1 MRGASDRV
9 VGNGERVR
17 EKGFE
22 FMRRVDKGHGK
33 RENKIFRYV
42 TDILLIIVA
51 NSIYALGV
59 NMFVSPNNIAPGG
72 VTGVSVIISSIT
84 PIPVG
89 VLIAG
94 INIPLIIL
102 GFIFLNRKIMIKTLI
117 SVAVL
122 SVMTDVV
129 MVNIPVYRVEEG
141 NGILAAIFGGL
152 LMGFGLGLN
161 YMRESTT
168 GGTDIIN
175 KIVTRFRPTVRLGKL
190 VLITDSFVVAFGFI
204 VYKDFDVI
212 MYAIISIFVQSK
224 IIDIMVYG
232 GQECKF
238 MMIFSEHSDKISEQ
252 LLSKNFGVTL
262 LKGEG
267 AYSRSEREVIALAVH
282 KSDYVRVR
290 RMIKETDPKAF
301 VIITGAS
308 EVLGEG
314 FQKLE

>member
-1 MRGASDRV
+1 MSHAKESP
-9 VGNGERVR
+9 
-17 EKGFE
+17 EK
-22 FMRRVDKGHGK
+22 KGS
-33 RENKIFRYV
+33 KILRYV
-42 TDILLIIVA
+42 TDLLLIIIA

-89 VLIAG
+89 VLIAV
-94 INIPLIIL
+94 INVPLIIL
-102 GFIFLNRKIMIKTLI
+102 GFVFLNKKIMIKTLI

-122 SVMTDVV
+122 SVMTDAV
-129 MVNIPVYRVEEG
+129 MVNIPVYRAEEG

-175 KIVTRFRPTVRLGKL
+175 KIVTRFRPTMRLGTL
-190 VLITDSFVVAFGFI
+190 VLITDSFVVALGLI
-204 VYKDFDVI
+204 VYRDLNVV
-212 MYAIISIFVQSK
+212 MYAVISIFVQSK
-224 IIDIMVYG
+224 IIDMMVYG

-238 MMIFSEHSDKISEQ
+238 MLIFSERYEEICERF
-252 LLSKNFGVTL
+252 LKNNMGVTL

-267 AYSRSEREVIALAVH
+267 AYSRAERQVIAAAVH
-282 KSDYVRVR
+282 KSDYVRTR
-290 RMIKETDPKAF
+290 RAIKEIDPRAF
-301 VIITGAS
+301 VVITGAS

>member
-1 MRGASDRV
+1 MSRTAENSDK
-9 VGNGERVR
+9 
-17 EKGFE
+17 KG
-22 FMRRVDKGHGK
+22 KK
-33 RENKIFRYV
+33 ALRYV
-42 TDILLIIVA
+42 TDILLIIAA

-94 INIPLIIL
+94 INVPLIIL

-117 SVAVL
+117 SVVVL

-129 MVNIPVYRVEEG
+129 MAEIPVYHAEEG
-141 NGILAAIFGGL
+141 NGILAALFGGL

-175 KIVTRFRPTVRLGKL
+175 KIVTKFRPTVRLGTL
-190 VLITDSFVVAFGFI
+190 VLITDSFVVALGLI
-204 VYKDFDVI
+204 VYKDLDVI

-238 MMIFSEHSDKISEQ
+238 MMIFSERWESISEQ

-267 AYSRSEREVIALAVH
+267 AYSRSQREVMALAVH
-282 KSDYVRVR
+282 KSDYIRVR
-290 RMIKETDPKAF
+290 RIIKETDPKAF
-301 VIITGAS
+301 VVITGAS

>member
-1 MRGASDRV
+1 MSHAKE
-9 VGNGERVR
+9 NP
-17 EKGFE
+17 EK
-22 FMRRVDKGHGK
+22 KGS
-33 RENKIFRYV
+33 KILRYV
-42 TDILLIIVA
+42 TDLLLIIIA

-89 VLIAG
+89 VLIAV

-102 GFIFLNRKIMIKTLI
+102 GFIFLNKKIMIKTLI

-129 MVNIPVYRVEEG
+129 MVNIPVYHAEEG

-175 KIVTRFRPTVRLGKL
+175 KIVTRFRPTMRLGTL
-190 VLITDSFVVAFGFI
+190 VLITDSFVVALGLI
-204 VYKDFDVI
+204 VYRDLNVI
-212 MYAIISIFVQSK
+212 MYAVISIFVQSK
-224 IIDIMVYG
+224 IIDMMVYG

-238 MMIFSEHSDKISEQ
+238 MLIFSERYEEICERF
-252 LLSKNFGVTL
+252 LKNNMGVTL

-267 AYSRSEREVIALAVH
+267 AYSRAERQVIAAAVH
-282 KSDYVRVR
+282 KSDYVRTR
-290 RMIKETDPKAF
+290 RAIKEIDPRAF
-301 VIITGAS
+301 VVITGAS

>member
-1 MRGASDRV
+1 
-9 VGNGERVR
+9 
-17 EKGFE
+17 
-22 FMRRVDKGHGK
+22 MRRVGGEQGK
-33 RENKIFRYV
+33 KENKIFRYAA
-42 TDILLIIVA
+42 DILLIIVA

-117 SVAVL
+117 SVVVL
-122 SVMTDVV
+122 SVMTDAV
-129 MVNIPVYRVEEG
+129 MVNIPVYHADEG
-141 NGILAAIFGGL
+141 SGILAAIFGGL

-175 KIVTRFRPTVRLGKL
+175 KIVIRFRPTVRLGKL

-204 VYKDFDVI
+204 VYRDLDVI

-238 MMIFSEHSDKISEQ
+238 MLIFSEYSDKISAQ

-282 KSDYVRVR
+282 KSDYIRVR
-290 RMIKETDPKAF
+290 RIIKETDPRAF
-301 VIITGAS
+301 VVITGAS

>member
-1 MRGASDRV
+1 MSHAKE
-9 VGNGERVR
+9 NP
-17 EKGFE
+17 EK
-22 FMRRVDKGHGK
+22 K
-33 RENKIFRYV
+33 ENKILRYV
-42 TDILLIIVA
+42 TDFLLIIVA
-51 NSIYALGV
+51 NSVYALGV
-59 NMFVSPNNIAPGG
+59 NVFVSPNNIAPGG

-102 GFIFLNRKIMIKTLI
+102 GFIFLNKKIMIKTLI

-122 SVMTDVV
+122 SVMTDAV
-129 MVNIPVYRVEEG
+129 MVNVPVYHAEEG
-141 NGILAAIFGGL
+141 SGILAAIFGGL

-175 KIVTRFRPTVRLGKL
+175 KIINRFRPTVRLGTL
-190 VLITDSFVVAFGFI
+190 ILITDSFVVAFGFI
-204 VYKDFDVI
+204 VYRDLDVI
-212 MYAIISIFVQSK
+212 MYAVISIFVQSK
-224 IIDIMVYG
+224 IIDMMVYG

-238 MMIFSEHSDKISEQ
+238 MLIFSERYQEICERF
-252 LLSKNFGVTL
+252 LKNNMGVTL

-267 AYSRSEREVIALAVH
+267 AYSKAERQVIAAAVH
-282 KSDYVRVR
+282 KSDYVRMR
-290 RMIKETDPKAF
+290 RVIKEIDPRAF
-301 VIITGAS
+301 VVITGAS

>member
-1 MRGASDRV
+1 
-9 VGNGERVR
+9 
-17 EKGFE
+17 
-22 FMRRVDKGHGK
+22 MRRVGGEQGK
-33 RENKIFRYV
+33 KENKIFRYAA
-42 TDILLIIVA
+42 DILLIIVA

-84 PIPVG
+84 PVPVG

-117 SVAVL
+117 SVVVL
-122 SVMTDVV
+122 SVMTDAV
-129 MVNIPVYRVEEG
+129 MVNIPVYHADEG
-141 NGILAAIFGGL
+141 SGILAAIFGGL

-175 KIVTRFRPTVRLGKL
+175 KIVIRFRPTVRLGKL

-204 VYKDFDVI
+204 VYRDLDVI

-238 MMIFSEHSDKISEQ
+238 MLIFSEYSDKISAQ

-282 KSDYVRVR
+282 KSDYIRVR
-290 RMIKETDPKAF
+290 RIIKETDPRAF
-301 VIITGAS
+301 VVITGAS

>member
-1 MRGASDRV
+1 MGHAKENSDK
-9 VGNGERVR
+9 
-17 EKGFE
+17 KG
-22 FMRRVDKGHGK
+22 KK
-33 RENKIFRYV
+33 LLRYV
-42 TDILLIIVA
+42 TDLLLIVVA
-51 NSIYALGV
+51 NSVYALGV
-59 NMFVSPNNIAPGG
+59 NVFVSPNNIAPGG

-94 INIPLIIL
+94 INVPLIIL
-102 GFIFLNRKIMIKTLI
+102 GFIFLNKKIMIKTLI
-117 SVAVL
+117 SVIVL

-129 MVNIPVYRVEEG
+129 MVNVPVYRATEG

-175 KIVTRFRPTVRLGKL
+175 KIITRFRPTVRLGTL
-190 VLITDSFVVAFGFI
+190 VLITDSFVVAFGYI
-204 VYKDFDVI
+204 VYRDLDVI
-212 MYAIISIFVQSK
+212 MYAVISIFVQSK
-224 IIDIMVYG
+224 IIDVMVYG

-238 MMIFSEHSDKISEQ
+238 MLIFSERFEEISER
-252 LLSKNFGVTL
+252 LLKNNFGVTL

-267 AYSRSEREVIALAVH
+267 AYSRAEREIIAVAVH

-290 RMIKETDPKAF
+290 RAIKEMDPKAF
-301 VIITGAS
+301 VVITGAS

>member
-1 MRGASDRV
+1 
-9 VGNGERVR
+9 
-17 EKGFE
+17 
-22 FMRRVDKGHGK
+22 
-33 RENKIFRYV
+33 
-42 TDILLIIVA
+42 
-51 NSIYALGV
+51 
-59 NMFVSPNNIAPGG
+59 
-72 VTGVSVIISSIT
+72 
-84 PIPVG
+84 
-89 VLIAG
+89 
-94 INIPLIIL
+94 
-102 GFIFLNRKIMIKTLI
+102 
-117 SVAVL
+117 
-122 SVMTDVV
+122 
-129 MVNIPVYRVEEG
+129 MVNIPVYDAKEG

-168 GGTDIIN
+168 GGTDI
-175 KIVTRFRPTVRLGKL
+175 VTKFRPTIRLGKL
-190 VLITDSFVVAFGFI
+190 VLITDSFVVAFGLI
-204 VYKDFDVI
+204 VYRDLDVI

-224 IIDIMVYG
+224 IIDVMVYG

-238 MMIFSEHSDKISEQ
+238 MMIFSEHSSSISEQ

-290 RMIKETDPKAF
+290 RVIKETDPRAF
-301 VIITGAS
+301 VVITGAS

>member
-1 MRGASDRV
+1 M
-9 VGNGERVR
+9 NLTGES
-17 EKGFE
+17 KG
-22 FMRRVDKGHGK
+22 KK
-33 RENKIFRYV
+33 ENKILRYV

-84 PIPVG
+84 PVPVG

-117 SVAVL
+117 SVVVL

-129 MVNIPVYRVEEG
+129 MVNIPVYDAKEG

-175 KIVTRFRPTVRLGKL
+175 KIVTKFRPTIRLGKL
-190 VLITDSFVVAFGFI
+190 VLITDSFVVAFGLI
-204 VYKDFDVI
+204 VYRDLDVI

-224 IIDIMVYG
+224 IIDVMVYG

-238 MMIFSEHSDKISEQ
+238 MMIFSEHSSSISEQ

-290 RMIKETDPKAF
+290 RVIKETDPRAF
-301 VIITGAS
+301 VVITGAS

>member
-1 MRGASDRV
+1 MSHAKD
-9 VGNGERVR
+9 NP
-17 EKGFE
+17 
-22 FMRRVDKGHGK
+22 GK
-33 RENKIFRYV
+33 MENKILRYV
-42 TDILLIIVA
+42 TDILLIIAA
-51 NSIYALGV
+51 NSVYALGV
-59 NMFVSPNNIAPGG
+59 NVFVSPNNIAPGG

-102 GFIFLNRKIMIKTLI
+102 GFIFLNKKIMVKTLI

-129 MVNIPVYRVEEG
+129 MVNIPVYRAEEG
-141 NGILAAIFGGL
+141 SGILAAIFGGL

-175 KIVTRFRPTVRLGKL
+175 KIITRFRPTVRLGTL
-190 VLITDSFVVAFGFI
+190 TLITDSFVVAFGYI
-204 VYKDFDVI
+204 VYRDLDVI
-212 MYAIISIFVQSK
+212 MYAVISIFVQSK

-238 MMIFSEHSDKISEQ
+238 MLIFSERFEEISDR
-252 LLSKNFGVTL
+252 LLKNNFGVTL

-267 AYSRSEREVIALAVH
+267 AYSRAEREIIAVAVH

-290 RMIKETDPKAF
+290 RAIKEIDPRSF
-301 VIITGAS
+301 VVITGAS